1 MAFCQKCGKELA
13 EGAQFCASCGTPVG
27 EAGNDGSKRVQKFE
41 GEIRKCPNCGAV
53 LESFQAVCPSCGFE
67 LRGSTKVA
75 SSVQKLADKIAELE
89 STREEGNTGPI
100 NVWTQTQD
108 MSASKTDMSIA
119 NLIKAFPVPNT
130 IEEISEF
137 MMLASSNIDSSMFVN
152 AFAKIFSGRTIKDM
166 SGLKAVSEAWLSKME
181 MMYKKASMSFAAS
194 PKFQQVKM
202 MYDDK
207 MAEIKKRKMKAL
219 ILNPLSIMGII
230 LIICIIMLAIAGDL

>member
-1 MAFCQKCGKELA
+1 M
-13 EGAQFCASCGTPVG
+13 
-27 EAGNDGSKRVQKFE
+27 
-41 GEIRKCPNCGAV
+41 
-53 LESFQAVCPSCGFE
+53 
-67 LRGSTKVA
+67 
-75 SSVQKLADKIAELE
+75 
-89 STREEGNTGPI
+89 
-100 NVWTQTQD
+100 WTQTQD

-194 PKFQQVKM
+194 PKFQQVKK

-219 ILNPLSIMGII
+219 ILNPVSIGGI
-230 LIICIIMLAIAGDL
+230 LMIICLIMLAIAGDL